1 MKSSSV
7 LHLKCQDNIET
18 EDSVAME
25 TTVCGYNLTCL
36 QALIGA
42 EQDILI
48 SKTTLTVTYRPPL
61 STR

>member
-25 TTVCGYNLTCL
+25 TTVCGRNLTCL

-42 EQDILI
+42 EQDIYQWNDPDQQNDTNRNL
-48 SKTTLTVTYRPPL
+48 
-61 STR
+61 